1 MRLLD
6 HKQQEVKSVT
16 VMDKEDT
23 GRMRICKKCL
33 IRDMERSEYFEN
45 LHNYIEN
52 LDEDIKVDGQI
63 YEERLAFCKDCDL
76 LLDGMCRACGCF
88 VELRAALRKNACP
101 YDKWMAQIPV

>member
-1 MRLLD
+1 
-6 HKQQEVKSVT
+6 
-16 VMDKEDT
+16 MDKEDT